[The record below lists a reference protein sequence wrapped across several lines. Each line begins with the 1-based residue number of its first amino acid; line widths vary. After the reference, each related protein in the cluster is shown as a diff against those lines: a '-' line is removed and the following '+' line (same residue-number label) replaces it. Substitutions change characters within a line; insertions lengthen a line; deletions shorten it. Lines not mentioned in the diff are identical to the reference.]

1 MAEEI
6 IGGHIGMDVI
16 RKTNKP
22 SIPIIIKRAMHHKMD
37 TGPMFGR
44 DMYEHNLLALINEA
58 RMLDKMSGSL
68 YTPVILPFQGESEIH
83 QEDMGDTEPPTD
95 GELFRRNCI
104 KMLATIRARGLRH
117 GDLIGS
123 NIITRD
129 NHPYAIDWQEGHL
142 LTEPAPQ
149 KQPWSDSH
157 LLMRHLYGTADINGQ
172 MDTPRV
178 ARRWDAV
185 LGALGACTD
194 FTLPLKG
201 KTFLDLGCFQGDF
214 VALAAAEGMNAHGV
228 DQGGFRSGENSI
240 EIGREI
246 WDWNRFPFGMMAL
259 HERNIIHDNTR
270 LYGWDVVMMFSTWSY
285 IVIDFGWDAATD
297 ILARIIKDNEVLFFE
312 TQLAGDGPGPAALQT
327 DDDVAQLLRSLGAS
341 PVNNIGTFPVTG
353 RPASRTVW
361 EVRK

>member
-1 MAEEI
+1 MAEVR
-6 IGGHIGMDVI
+6 IGGHLGMDVI
-16 RKTNKP
+16 REHGDQT
-22 SIPIIIKRAMHHKMD
+22 SSYIIKRAKHDQGISGEWVGVDLFDHNYSALMNEGRCLDIMD
-37 TGPMFGR
+37 GSGFTPMVTGENT
-44 DMYEHNLLALINEA
+44 DCIY
-58 RMLDKMSGSL
+58 
-68 YTPVILPFQGESEIH
+68 

-104 KMLATIRARGLRH
+104 KMLATIRSRGLRH

-123 NIITRD
+123 NIITRE

-157 LLMRHLYGTADINGQ
+157 LVMRHIAGTASVDGQ

-185 LGALGACTD
+185 LGALGATTD
-194 FTLPLKG
+194 FKLPLKR

-214 VALAAAEGMNAHGV
+214 VALAAAEGMEAFGL
-228 DQGGFRSGENSI
+228 DQGGFRSGEDSI
-240 EIGREI
+240 DIGRDL
-246 WDWNRFPFGMMAL
+246 WKDFPFGDIWL
-259 HERNIIHDNTR
+259 HSGNIVGNKAPIDIEDWN
-270 LYGWDVVMMFSTWSY
+270 VVMMFSTWPY
-285 IVIDFGWDAATD
+285 IVQDYGWDIATET
-297 ILARIIKDNEVLFFE
+297 LARIIKDNEVLFFE
-312 TQLAGDGPGPAALQT
+312 TQLAGDGPGPAALKT
-327 DDDVAQLLRSLGAS
+327 DDYVMQLLVSLGAS
-341 PVNNIGTFPVTG
+341 HVENIGTFPVTG